1 MTQVLDKL
9 SDKTHSQGSTQSESS
24 QMTQLKAKLAEKIQL
39 HRPRTAK
46 LTKEY
51 ADVVIDKVDI
61 GQCMGGARDIRCLVT
76 DISYLDPQEGIR
88 FRGKTIPETF
98 AALPK
103 APGSV
108 YPTVES
114 FWYFLLTGDVPTQA
128 QVDEVVAQWKTRQEV
143 PKYVFDVIR
152 ALPRDSHPMVM
163 ISTGILAL
171 QKDSKF
177 AAHYNSGKFNK
188 MNAWESLYEDASDLV
203 ARIPVIAA
211 FIYNLKYRG
220 DKQAAIDP
228 KLDMGANFAHMIGQS
243 EEYKDVARMYFI
255 LHSDHESGN
264 VSAHTTHLVHSALS
278 DPYYAYS
285 AGLNG
290 LAGPLHGLAN
300 QEVLS
305 WTMKFQEKYCKGVE
319 PTKELITKALWDT
332 LNSGQAI
339 PGYGHAVLRK
349 TDPRYMSQREFC
361 LRTPGLKD
369 DPLFKLVSMIFEV
382 APGVLGEHGHT
393 KNPWPN
399 VDAQSGVIQWYYGL
413 KNWDFYTVLFGVG
426 RALGCMANITWDR
439 ALGYALERPKSVTTD
454 MLEKWAA
461 EGGRK

>member
-1 MTQVLDKL
+1 MA
-9 SDKTHSQGSTQSESS
+9 
-24 QMTQLKAKLAEKIQL
+24 LKETLKQKIEE
-39 HRPRTAK
+39 HRPRTTR
-46 LTKEY
+46 LTKEFGK
-51 ADVVIDKVDI
+51 VIIDQVTID
-61 GQCMGGARDIRCLVT
+61 QCIGGARDIRSLVT

-103 APGSV
+103 AAGSA

-114 FWYFLLTGDVPTQA
+114 FWYFLLTGDVPTDA
-128 QVDEVVAQWKTRQEV
+128 QVAEVAAEWKTRQAVTE
-143 PKYVFDVIR
+143 YVFTAIR

-163 ISTGILAL
+163 LSVGIMAL

-177 AAHYNSGKFNK
+177 AAFYNSGKFNK
-188 MNAWESLYEDASDLV
+188 MVAWESVYEDASDIV
-203 ARIPVIAA
+203 ARIPIIAA
-211 FIYNLKYRG
+211 FIYNLKYKG
-220 DKQAAIDP
+220 DKQIAIDP
-228 KLDMGANFAHMIGQS
+228 TLDMGANFAHMIGQS
-243 EEYKDVARMYFI
+243 EQYKDVARMYFI

-264 VSAHTTHLVHSALS
+264 VSAHTIHLVHSALS

-300 QEVLS
+300 QEVLG
-305 WTMKFQEKYCKGVE
+305 WIMEFQKKLDGAE
-319 PTKELITKALWDT
+319 PTKENVTKALWDT
-332 LNSGQAI
+332 LNAGQVV

-349 TDPRYMSQREFC
+349 TDPRYTAQREFC
-361 LRTPGLKD
+361 LNTSGLKD
-369 DPLFKLVSMIFEV
+369 DPLFKLVAMIFET
-382 APGVLGEHGHT
+382 APGVLTEHGKT

-399 VDAQSGVIQWYYGL
+399 VDAQSGVIQWYYGV
-413 KNWDFYTVLFGVG
+413 KEWDFYTVLFGVG

-439 ALGYALERPKSVTTD
+439 GLDYAIERPKSVTTA

-461 EGGRK
+461 DGGRQLS

>member
-1 MTQVLDKL
+1 MA
-9 SDKTHSQGSTQSESS
+9 
-24 QMTQLKAKLAEKIQL
+24 LKETLKQKIEA
-39 HRPRTAK
+39 HRPRTTR
-46 LTKEY
+46 LTKEFGK
-51 ADVVIDKVDI
+51 VIIDQVTI
-61 GQCMGGARDIRCLVT
+61 EQCIGGARDIRSLVT

-103 APGSV
+103 AAGSE

-128 QVDEVVAQWKTRQEV
+128 QVDEVVAEWKTRQTV
-143 PKYVFDVIR
+143 PQYVFDAIR
-152 ALPRDSHPMVM
+152 ALPRESHPMVM
-163 ISTGILAL
+163 LSVGIMAL

-177 AAHYNSGKFNK
+177 AAFYNSGKFNK
-188 MNAWESLYEDASDLV
+188 MTAWESVYEDASDIV

-211 FIYNLKYRG
+211 FIYNLKYKG
-220 DKQAAIDP
+220 DKQIAIDP
-228 KLDMGANFAHMIGQS
+228 SLDMGANFAHMIGQS
-243 EEYKDVARMYFI
+243 EQYKDVARMYFI

-300 QEVLS
+300 QEVLG
-305 WTMKFQEKYCKGVE
+305 WIMEFQKKLNGAE
-319 PTKELITKALWDT
+319 PTKENVTKALWDT
-332 LNSGQAI
+332 LNAGQVV

-349 TDPRYMSQREFC
+349 TDPRYTAQREFC
-361 LRTPGLKD
+361 LKTPGLKD
-369 DPLFKLVSMIFEV
+369 DQLFKLVAMIFET
-382 APGVLGEHGHT
+382 APGVLTEHGKT

-399 VDAQSGVIQWYYGL
+399 VDAQSGVIQWYYGV
-413 KNWDFYTVLFGVG
+413 KEWDFYTVLFGVG

-439 ALGYALERPKSVTTD
+439 GLGYAIERPKSVTTE

-461 EGGRK
+461 EGGRKF

>member
-1 MTQVLDKL
+1 MALKDTLKL
-9 SDKTHSQGSTQSESS
+9 
-24 QMTQLKAKLAEKIQL
+24 KIEE

-46 LTKEY
+46 LVKEFGQ
-51 ADVVIDKVDI
+51 VVIDKVTID
-61 GQCMGGARDIRCLVT
+61 QCIGGARDIRSLVT

-103 APGSV
+103 APGSA

-114 FWYFLLTGDVPTQA
+114 FWYMLLTGDVPTDD
-128 QVDEVVAQWKTRQEV
+128 QVTEVVAEWKTRQIV
-143 PKYVFDVIR
+143 PQYVFDALR

-163 ISTGILAL
+163 LSVAMLVL

-177 AAHYNSGKFNK
+177 AAFYNSGKFNK
-188 MNAWESLYEDASDLV
+188 MIAWESVYEDASNIV
-203 ARIPVIAA
+203 ARIPIIAA
-211 FIYNLKYRG
+211 FIYNLKYRN
-220 DKQAAIDP
+220 DVQIAIDP
-228 KLDMGANFAHMIGQS
+228 TLDMGANFAHMIGQS

-300 QEVLS
+300 QEVLD
-305 WTMKFQEKYCKGVE
+305 WTLKFQEKYCKDVE
-319 PTKELITKALWDT
+319 PTAELIKAALWDT
-332 LNSGQAI
+332 LNAGQVI

-349 TDPRYMSQREFC
+349 TDPRYTSQREFC
-361 LRTPGLKD
+361 QNTEGLKD
-369 DPLFKLVSMIFEV
+369 YPLFKVIAMIFEV
-382 APGVLGEHGHT
+382 APGVLTEHGKT

-399 VDAQSGVIQWYYGL
+399 VDAQSGVIQMYFGL
-413 KNWDFYTVLFGVG
+413 TEFEFYTVLFGVG

-439 ALGYALERPKSVTTD
+439 GLGYALERPKSVTTA

-461 EGGRK
+461 AGGRD

>member
-1 MTQVLDKL
+1 MA
-9 SDKTHSQGSTQSESS
+9 
-24 QMTQLKAKLAEKIQL
+24 LKETLKQKIEE
-39 HRPRTAK
+39 HRPRTTK
-46 LTKEY
+46 LTKEFGK
-51 ADVVIDKVDI
+51 VIIDQVTID
-61 GQCMGGARDIRCLVT
+61 QCIGGARDIRSLVT

-98 AALPK
+98 EALPK
-103 APGSV
+103 AAGSA

-114 FWYFLLTGDVPTQA
+114 FWYFLLTGEVPTEA
-128 QVDEVVAQWKTRQEV
+128 QVAEVVAEWKTRQNV
-143 PKYVFDVIR
+143 PQYVFDAIR
-152 ALPRDSHPMVM
+152 ALPKESHPMVM
-163 ISTGILAL
+163 LSVGILAL

-177 AAHYNSGKFNK
+177 AGFYNSGKFNK
-188 MNAWESLYEDASDLV
+188 MVAWETVYEDASDIV
-203 ARIPVIAA
+203 ARIPIIAA

-220 DKQAAIDP
+220 DKQIAIDP
-228 KLDMGANFAHMIGQS
+228 TLDMGANFAHMIGQS
-243 EEYKDVARMYFI
+243 EQYKDVARMYFI

-300 QEVLS
+300 QEVLG
-305 WTMKFQEKYCKGVE
+305 WIMEFQKKLAGAE
-319 PTKELITKALWDT
+319 PTKENVTKALWDT
-332 LNSGQAI
+332 LNAGQVV

-349 TDPRYMSQREFC
+349 TDPRYMAQREFC
-361 LRTPGLKD
+361 LATPGLKD
-369 DPLFKLVSMIFEV
+369 DPLFKLVAMIFET
-382 APGVLGEHGHT
+382 APGVLTEHGKT

-399 VDAQSGVIQWYYGL
+399 VDAQSGVIQWYYGV
-413 KNWDFYTVLFGVG
+413 KEWDYYTVLFGVG

-439 ALGYALERPKSVTTD
+439 GLGYAIERPKSVTTA

-461 EGGRK
+461 EGGRKLS

>member
-1 MTQVLDKL
+1 M
-9 SDKTHSQGSTQSESS
+9 
-24 QMTQLKAKLAEKIQL
+24 
-39 HRPRTAK
+39 
-46 LTKEY
+46 
-51 ADVVIDKVDI
+51 
-61 GQCMGGARDIRCLVT
+61 
-76 DISYLDPQEGIR
+76 
-88 FRGKTIPETF
+88 
-98 AALPK
+98 
-103 APGSV
+103 
-108 YPTVES
+108 
-114 FWYFLLTGDVPTQA
+114 
-128 QVDEVVAQWKTRQEV
+128 DEVVAEWKTRQEV
-143 PKYVFDVIR
+143 PEYVFSAIR

-163 ISTGILAL
+163 LSVGILAL

-177 AAHYNSGKFNK
+177 AAFYNSGKFNK
-188 MNAWESLYEDASDLV
+188 MNAWESVYEDASDLV

-220 DKQAAIDP
+220 DKQIAIDP

-243 EEYKDVARMYFI
+243 EQYKDVARMYFI

-300 QEVLS
+300 QEVLG

-319 PTKELITKALWDT
+319 PTKELVTKALWDT
-332 LNSGQAI
+332 LNAGQVV

-361 LRTPGLKD
+361 LKTPGLKD
-369 DPLFKLVSMIFEV
+369 DPLFKLVSMIFEI
-382 APGVLGEHGHT
+382 APGVLTEHGKT

-413 KNWDFYTVLFGVG
+413 ESGTSIPSCS
-426 RALGCMANITWDR
+426 A
-439 ALGYALERPKSVTTD
+439 
-454 MLEKWAA
+454 WAA
-461 EGGRK
+461 PLAAWPTSPGTAVSATPSSVPSPSPPTCSRNGRQKAAASSDPPRGVVSASSIQQKKREMPRHLPFCVTGPVLSGGARSFRFWFPPD

>member
-1 MTQVLDKL
+1 MALKDTLKL
-9 SDKTHSQGSTQSESS
+9 
-24 QMTQLKAKLAEKIQL
+24 KIEE

-46 LTKEY
+46 LVKEFGQ
-51 ADVVIDKVDI
+51 VVIDKVTID
-61 GQCMGGARDIRCLVT
+61 QCIGGARDIRSLVT

-103 APGSV
+103 APGSA

-114 FWYFLLTGDVPTQA
+114 FWYMLLTGDVPTDA
-128 QVDEVVAQWKTRQEV
+128 QVAEVVAEWKTRQVV
-143 PKYVFDVIR
+143 PQYVFDAVR

-163 ISTGILAL
+163 LSVAILAL

-177 AAHYNSGKFNK
+177 AGFYNSGKFNK
-188 MNAWESLYEDASDLV
+188 MVAWEYVYEDACDIV
-203 ARIPVIAA
+203 ARIPIIAA
-211 FIYNLKYRG
+211 FIYNLKYRN
-220 DKQAAIDP
+220 DKQIAIDP
-228 KLDMGANFAHMIGQS
+228 TLDMGANFAHMIGQS

-300 QEVLS
+300 QEVLD
-305 WTMKFQEKYCKGVE
+305 WTLKFQEKYCKDVE
-319 PTKELITKALWDT
+319 PTAELIKAALWDT
-332 LNSGQAI
+332 LNAGQVI

-349 TDPRYMSQREFC
+349 TDPRYTSQREFC
-361 LRTPGLKD
+361 QNTAGLKD
-369 DPLFKLVSMIFEV
+369 YPLFKVIAMIFEV
-382 APGVLGEHGHT
+382 APGVLTEHGKT

-399 VDAQSGVIQWYYGL
+399 VDAQSGVIQMYYGL
-413 KNWDFYTVLFGVG
+413 TEFEFYTVLFGVG

-439 ALGYALERPKSVTTD
+439 GLGYALERPKSVTTP

-461 EGGRK
+461 AGGRE